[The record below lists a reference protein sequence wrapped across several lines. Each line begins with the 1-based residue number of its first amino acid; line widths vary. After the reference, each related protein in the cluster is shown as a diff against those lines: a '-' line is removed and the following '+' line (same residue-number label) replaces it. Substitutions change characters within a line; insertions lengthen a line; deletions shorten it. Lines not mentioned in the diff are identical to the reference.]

1 VKRLKER
8 VMNKV
13 LIINTGGTFGMVL
26 GEAGLA
32 PAADLELRLREQVPE
47 LAHYSF
53 DLVDLLPLIDSSDL
67 RLNDWT
73 RICETILSEQ
83 HHYAGFIVI
92 HGTDTLAYTAS
103 ALSFALLGLS
113 QPVVVTGSQ
122 YPLGVEGS
130 DAPTNLLDSL
140 SYLAQPDV
148 EGVRVCFGGLNLQ
161 ANRVRKVDAQDYVA
175 FEMPNGEISS
185 IHEAAVPEVLGYQE
199 GAVATLLIYPGMSAA
214 IMDGLLTDDRLR
226 AVVLLSFGS
235 GNIPTTSSDFGDALR
250 RAHEKGVLLVN
261 MTQCLKGRVIPG
273 AYETGALLAELG
285 ALPGFD
291 MTPEAA
297 FAKLHYLFAKGLDKK
312 AVEAQWQQP
321 LCGELQP

>member
-1 VKRLKER
+1 
-8 VMNKV
+8 MNKV

-113 QPVVVTGSQ
+113 QPVVATGSQ

-175 FEMPNGEISS
+175 FEMPNGEI
-185 IHEAAVPEVLGYQE
+185 
-199 GAVATLLIYPGMSAA
+199 
-214 IMDGLLTDDRLR
+214 
-226 AVVLLSFGS
+226 
-235 GNIPTTSSDFGDALR
+235 
-250 RAHEKGVLLVN
+250 
-261 MTQCLKGRVIPG
+261 
-273 AYETGALLAELG
+273 
-285 ALPGFD
+285 
-291 MTPEAA
+291 
-297 FAKLHYLFAKGLDKK
+297 
-312 AVEAQWQQP
+312 
-321 LCGELQP
+321 